1 MSKIPGSL
9 PITGFIGTTFAA
21 DTYPTHIDELGKGGY
36 RSVANIQARDAISVE
51 RRSIGMMCYVVSETK
66 AYQLIGGLGNEF
78 WKEFE
83 AIPPLG
89 VFDVAGVTYPEIFV
103 GTASGKPEASQAFGY
118 ALIDLAFLNARFLT
132 GNFIMGDAPVQATYP
147 GAQFIANL
155 TDGLL
160 AKTGSAL
167 RSAESG
173 VDFVDIQAQL
183 CYESAIPVWLAN
195 ENKTLTS
202 SRLRIIDGNFDD
214 GDDLQGVRNLTAKG
228 GLIARSAITSND
240 SVFGLNNLGTRE
252 VKIYDRID
260 QGAGRLTRSV
270 NFISAYNLAGNVNF
284 YLPETPSS
292 LGKVLA
298 DVGETILDDGRIFRK
313 LDFVDVASNAA
324 KYIIQEPNANLPN
337 SQALSTLGL
346 GLIKNT
352 VGGVLAQAI
361 GGVDYTTP
369 LALEEETTARI
380 EADSVLEGSIATVA
394 AETQAQITA
403 ITGYGSLA
411 LLTEFLVD
419 IGWSTG
425 YSEYLWSKYRPLR
438 TYNTYADTDKY
449 DKDGGNL
456 WFDASHV
463 GSAGAF
469 KPGLRITSWDSSVV
483 FDNDLFPV
491 SMGLFG
497 YRKQLGVTSVQDGIV
512 WQSYFENNSS
522 SPHYRFPKNFGMY
535 HVGHDE
541 GSIGWNRQERLLMEY
556 RYYDDKFY
564 FEKKTEFKE
573 IVKFSASATGMSI
586 GNTAQRPRLV
596 DLVAGL
602 TRINTDTITPSPD
615 PTQFV
620 DVLGTLNQINVV
632 QDVHN
637 FTVSLADNVKL
648 PGSSYTKIAVGN
660 DNEKPDFNI
669 REPGMIRYNS
679 QLVTI

>member
-1 MSKIPGSL
+1 
-9 PITGFIGTTFAA
+9 
-21 DTYPTHIDELGKGGY
+21 
-36 RSVANIQARDAISVE
+36 
-51 RRSIGMMCYVVSETK
+51 MCYVVSESK

-89 VFDVAGVTYPEIFV
+89 TFNIGPINYPEIFI
-103 GTASGKPEASQAFGY
+103 GTDSGKPVASQRFGY
-118 ALIDLAFLNARFLT
+118 ALLNIDALDARLIG
-132 GNFIMGDAPVQATYP
+132 GNFIMGNAPVQGSWP
-147 GAQFIANL
+147 GAQFLANL
-155 TDGLL
+155 PDGVL

-173 VDFVDIQAQL
+173 IDFVDIQAQL

-202 SRLRIIDGNFDD
+202 SRLKIIDGNFDD
-214 GDDLQGVRNLTAKG
+214 GDDLQGIRNLTAKG
-228 GLIARSAITSND
+228 GVIARSAITSND

-284 YLPETPSS
+284 YLPETESS
-292 LGKVLA
+292 LGQVLA

-324 KYIIQEPNANLPN
+324 KYIIQEPNVNLPN
-337 SQALSTLGL
+337 AQALSTLGL
-346 GLIKNT
+346 GLVKTTAN
-352 VGGVLAQAI
+352 GVLARAI
-361 GGVDYTTP
+361 AGTDYVTP

-449 DKDGGNL
+449 DKDGGNI
-456 WFDASHV
+456 WYDAKHL
-463 GSAGAF
+463 GAAGAF
-469 KPGLRITSWDSSVV
+469 KPGLRITSWDSSTV
-483 FDNDLFPV
+483 FSNDLFPV

-586 GNTAQRPRLV
+586 GNTAQRPKLA
-596 DLVAGL
+596 DLYAGL
-602 TRINTDTITPSPD
+602 TRINTDIIAPTPD
-615 PTQFV
+615 PSEFV
-620 DVLGTLNQINVV
+620 DVLGTPNQINVV

-648 PGSSYTKIAVGN
+648 PGNSYTKIAVGN
-660 DNEKPDFNI
+660 DLQKPDFAI

-679 QLVTI
+679 QLITI

>member
-36 RSVANIQARDAISVE
+36 RSVSNIDARNSISAE
-51 RRSIGMMCYVVSETK
+51 RRSIGMMCYVLSESK
-66 AYQLIGGLGNEF
+66 AYQLVGGLGNEF

-89 VFDVAGVTYPEIFV
+89 VFNVAGVTYPEIFV
-103 GTASGKPEASQAFGY
+103 GTATGKPEASQSFGY
-118 ALIDLAFLNARFLT
+118 ALIDLAFLNTRLLT
-132 GNFIMGDAPVQATYP
+132 GNFIMGDAPVQAAWQ
-147 GAQFIANL
+147 GAQFLANL
-155 TDGLL
+155 QDGIL
-160 AKTGSAL
+160 AKTGSTV
-167 RSAESG
+167 RQAESG
-173 VDFVDIQAQL
+173 VDFVDINKQL
-183 CYESAIPVWLAN
+183 CYEYGIPVWLAN
-195 ENKTLTS
+195 DNKTLTT
-202 SRLRIIDGNFDD
+202 SRLKIIDGNFDD
-214 GDDLQGVRNLTAKG
+214 GDDLQGIRNLTAKG
-228 GLIARSAITSND
+228 GVIARAAITSND
-240 SVFGLNNLGTRE
+240 SVFGLNNIGTRE
-252 VKIYDRID
+252 LKIYDRTD

-298 DVGETILDDGRIFRK
+298 DVGETIYDGRTFRK

-324 KYIIQEPNANLPN
+324 KYIIQQPNANLPN
-337 SQALSTLGL
+337 AQALDSLGL
-346 GLIKNT
+346 GIVKT
-352 VGGVLAQAI
+352 IAGGVLAKAI
-361 GGVDYTTP
+361 GGTDYATP
-369 LALEEETTARI
+369 VALQEETTARI
-380 EADSVLEGSIATVA
+380 EADGVLEGSIATVA

-438 TYNTYADTDKY
+438 TYNSYADTDKY

-456 WFDASHV
+456 WYDASHI
-463 GSAGAF
+463 GGAGAF
-469 KPGLRITSWDSSVV
+469 KPGLRITSWDSSTV

-556 RYYDDKFY
+556 RYYDDKFS
-564 FEKKTEFKE
+564 FEKKTEFNGDVMFLSQGIK
-573 IVKFSASATGMSI
+573 IPVGT
-586 GNTAQRPRLV
+586 TAQRPLNPTKGYFRL
-596 DLVAGL
+596 
-602 TRINTDTITPSPD
+602 NTDAPTPGAVS
-615 PTQFV
+615 TVNIF
-620 DVLGTLNQINVV
+620 GTVNQINVTSPV
-632 QDVHN
+632 N
-637 FTVSLADNVKL
+637 NSFKLAFEDNVKL
-648 PGSSYTKIAVGN
+648 PGKAYTKIAVGTSE
-660 DNEKPDFNI
+660 DRPLTPEA
-669 REPGMIRYNS
+669 GMIRFNKSLY
-679 QLVTI
+679 

>member
-36 RSVANIQARDAISVE
+36 RSVATLEARDAISAE

-89 VFDVAGVTYPEIFV
+89 TFNIGPVNYPEIFI
-103 GTASGKPEASQAFGY
+103 GTDSGKPIASQQFGY
-118 ALIDLAFLNARFLT
+118 ALLDIELLDLRFLN
-132 GNFIMGDAPVQATYP
+132 GNFIMGDNYP
-147 GAQFIANL
+147 QVAYPKAQFIANL

-160 AKTGSAL
+160 AKTGSKL
-167 RSAESG
+167 REAESG

-183 CYESAIPVWLAN
+183 CYELAIPVWLAN
-195 ENKTLTS
+195 ENKTLTT

-214 GDDLQGVRNLTAKG
+214 GDDLQGIRNLTAKG
-228 GLIARSAITSND
+228 GVIARAAITSND
-240 SVFGLNNLGTRE
+240 SVFGLNNIGTRE

-284 YLPETPSS
+284 YLPETESTE
-292 LGKVLA
+292 GQVLA
-298 DVGETILDDGRIFRK
+298 DVGQTIEDGRIFRK
-313 LDFVDVASNAA
+313 LSFVDIASNAA
-324 KYIIQEPNANLPN
+324 KYILQEPNQSLPN

-346 GLIKNT
+346 GLIKTTAN
-352 VGGVLAQAI
+352 GVLAQAI
-361 GGVDYTTP
+361 AGTDYVTP

-380 EADSVLEGSIATVA
+380 EADTVLEGSIATVT
-394 AETQAQITA
+394 AEVQAQITA

-411 LLTEFLVD
+411 LLTEFLVNL
-419 IGWSTG
+419 GWTTG
-425 YSEYLWSKYRPLR
+425 YAEYLWSKYRPLR
-438 TYNTYADTDKY
+438 TYNSYADTDKY

-456 WFDASHV
+456 WYDASHI

-469 KPGLRITSWDSSVV
+469 KPGLRITSWDSSTV
-483 FDNDLFPV
+483 FSNDLFPV

-522 SPHYRFPKNFGMY
+522 SPHYRFPVNFGMY

-556 RYYDDKFY
+556 RYYDDKFS
-564 FEKKTEFKE
+564 FEKNVDFKNDVMFLSQA
-573 IVKFSASATGMSI
+573 VKMPVGT
-586 GNTAQRPRLV
+586 TAQRPLNPVKGYFRL
-596 DLVAGL
+596 
-602 TRINTDTITPSPD
+602 NTDAQTPGIVA
-615 PTQFV
+615 TVNIF
-620 DVLGTLNQINVV
+620 GTANQINVISPV
-632 QDVHN
+632 N
-637 FTVSLADNVKL
+637 NSFKLAFEDNVRL
-648 PGSSYTKIAVGN
+648 PGKAYTKIAVGTSE
-660 DNEKPDFNI
+660 DRPIAPEA
-669 REPGMIRYNS
+669 GMIRFNRSLY
-679 QLVTI
+679 

>member
-36 RSVANIQARDAISVE
+36 RSVSNIQARDAISAE

-66 AYQLIGGLGNEF
+66 VYQLIGGLGNEF

-103 GTASGKPEASQAFGY
+103 GTATGKPEASQSFGY
-118 ALIDLAFLNARFLT
+118 AIIDIGFLNARFLT
-132 GNFIMGDAPVQATYP
+132 GNFILGDALVQTAYP
-147 GAQFIANL
+147 NSQFIVNL
-155 TDGLL
+155 QDGVL
-160 AKTGSAL
+160 AKTGSTIRKAI
-167 RSAESG
+167 SG
-173 VDFVDIQAQL
+173 EDFVDINKQL
-183 CYESAIPVWLAN
+183 CYEYAIPVWLTDG
-195 ENKTLTS
+195 NKTLTT

-214 GDDLQGVRNLTAKG
+214 GDDLQGVRNLIAKG
-228 GLIARSAITSND
+228 GVIARSAITSND

-298 DVGETILDDGRIFRK
+298 DVGETTYDGRIFRK

-324 KYIIQEPNANLPN
+324 KYIIQQPNANLPN
-337 SQALSTLGL
+337 AQALSALGL
-346 GLIKNT
+346 GLVKTIAN
-352 VGGVLAQAI
+352 GVLAKAI
-361 GGVDYTTP
+361 GGTDYVTP

-394 AETQAQITA
+394 SETQAQITA

-438 TYNTYADTDKY
+438 TYNSYADTDKY
-449 DKDGGNL
+449 DKDGGNIRY
-456 WFDASHV
+456 DASHI
-463 GSAGAF
+463 GNAGAY
-469 KPGLRITSWDSSVV
+469 KPGLRITSWDSSTV
-483 FDNDLFPV
+483 FSNDLFPV

-497 YRKQLGVTSVQDGIV
+497 YRNQLGVVSVQDGII

-541 GSIGWNRQERLLMEY
+541 GQIGWNRQERLLMEY
-556 RYYDDKFY
+556 RYYDDKFS

-586 GNTAQRPRLV
+586 GNTAQRPKLA
-596 DLVAGL
+596 DLYAGL

>member
-36 RSVANIQARDAISVE
+36 RSVANIEARNAISFE
-51 RRSIGMMCYVVSETK
+51 RRSIGMMCYVVSESK

-83 AIPPLG
+83 ALPPLG
-89 VFDVAGVTYPEIFV
+89 TFEVSGVTYPEIFV
-103 GTASGKPEASQAFGY
+103 GTATGKPVASQSFGY
-118 ALIDLAFLNARFLT
+118 ALIDLTFLNARFLT

-155 TDGLL
+155 PDGLL

-167 RSAESG
+167 REAIKGE
-173 VDFVDIQAQL
+173 DFVDIEAEA
-183 CYESAIPVWLAN
+183 CRSYGVPVWLAN
-195 ENKTLTS
+195 GIKSLTT
-202 SRLRIIDGNFDD
+202 SRLQVLDGDIED
-214 GDDLQGVRNLTAKG
+214 GDDLQGIRNLIAKG
-228 GLIARSAITSND
+228 GVIARGAVTSND

-252 VKIYDRID
+252 LKIYDRID

-284 YLPETPSS
+284 YLPETESS
-292 LGKVLA
+292 LGQVLA
-298 DVGETILDDGRIFRK
+298 DVGETIYDGRTFRK
-313 LDFVDVASNAA
+313 LDFVNVASNAA
-324 KYIIQEPNANLPN
+324 KYIIQQPNENLPN
-337 SQALSTLGL
+337 AQALESLGL
-346 GLIKNT
+346 GLIKT
-352 VGGVLAQAI
+352 IAGGVLAQAI
-361 GGVDYTTP
+361 AGTDYVTP

-411 LLTEFLVD
+411 LLTEFLVN
-419 IGWSTG
+419 IGWTTG

-438 TYNTYADTDKY
+438 TYNTYGDTDNY
-449 DKDGGNL
+449 SKDGGNI
-456 WFDASHV
+456 WYDASHL
-463 GSAGAF
+463 GNAGAF
-469 KPGLRITSWDSSVV
+469 KPGLRITSWDSSTV

-497 YRKQLGVTSVQDGIV
+497 YRKQIGVTSVQDGIV

-556 RYYDDKFY
+556 RYYDDKFS
-564 FEKKTEFKE
+564 FEKKTEFNSDVMFLSQGIK
-573 IVKFSASATGMSI
+573 IPVGT
-586 GNTAQRPRLV
+586 TAQRPLNPTKGYFRL
-596 DLVAGL
+596 
-602 TRINTDTITPSPD
+602 NTDAPTPGAVS
-615 PTQFV
+615 TVNIF
-620 DVLGTLNQINVV
+620 GTVNQINVTSPV
-632 QDVHN
+632 N
-637 FTVSLADNVKL
+637 NSFKLAFEDNVKL
-648 PGSSYTKIAVGN
+648 PGKAYTKIAVGTSE
-660 DNEKPDFNI
+660 DRPLIPEA
-669 REPGMIRYNS
+669 GMIRFNKSLY
-679 QLVTI
+679 

>member
-36 RSVANIQARDAISVE
+36 RSVANIEARDAISAE
-51 RRSIGMMCYVVSETK
+51 RRSIGMMCYVVSESK

-89 VFDVAGVTYPEIFV
+89 TFNIGPINYPEIFI
-103 GTASGKPEASQAFGY
+103 GTDSGKPVASQRFGY
-118 ALIDLAFLNARFLT
+118 ALLNIDALDARLIG
-132 GNFIMGDAPVQATYP
+132 GNFIMGNAPIQGSWP
-147 GAQFIANL
+147 GAQFLANL
-155 TDGLL
+155 PDGLL
-160 AKTGSAL
+160 AKTGSRL
-167 RSAESG
+167 RQPESG
-173 VDFVDIQAQL
+173 VDFVDINRQL
-183 CYESAIPVWLAN
+183 CYEYAIPVWLTDN
-195 ENKTLTS
+195 NKTLTS
-202 SRLRIIDGNFDD
+202 SRLRVIDGNFDD
-214 GDDLQGVRNLTAKG
+214 GDDLQGIRNLIVKG
-228 GLIARSAITSND
+228 AVIARSAVTSTD
-240 SVFGLNNLGTRE
+240 SVFGLNNIGTRE

-284 YLPETPSS
+284 YLPETESS
-292 LGKVLA
+292 LGQVLA
-298 DVGETILDDGRIFRK
+298 DVGEIIEDGRTFRK
-313 LDFVDVASNAA
+313 LDFVNVASNAA
-324 KYIIQEPNANLPN
+324 KYIIQQPNENLPN
-337 SQALSTLGL
+337 AQALDSLGL
-346 GLIKNT
+346 GLIKT
-352 VGGVLAQAI
+352 TAGGVLAQAI
-361 GGVDYTTP
+361 AGTDYVTP

-380 EADSVLEGSIATVA
+380 EGDSVLEGSIATVA

-411 LLTEFLVD
+411 LLTEFLVNL
-419 IGWSTG
+419 GWTTG
-425 YSEYLWSKYRPLR
+425 YSEYLWNKYRPILSS
-438 TYNTYADTDKY
+438 NSYADTDKT
-449 DKDGGNL
+449 DKVGGKIG
-456 WFDASHV
+456 FDASHL
-463 GSAGAF
+463 GNAGAF
-469 KPGLRITSWDSSVV
+469 KPGVRVISYDSSSV
-483 FDNDLFPV
+483 FANDLFPV

-497 YRKQLGVTSVQDGIV
+497 RRDQLGVTSVQDGIV

-556 RYYDDKFY
+556 RYYDDKFS

-586 GNTAQRPRLV
+586 GNTAQRPKLA
-596 DLVAGL
+596 DLYAGL
-602 TRINTDTITPSPD
+602 TRINTDIIAPTPD
-615 PTQFV
+615 PSEFV
-620 DVLGTLNQINVV
+620 DVLGTPNQINVV

-648 PGSSYTKIAVGN
+648 PGNSYTKIAVGN
-660 DNEKPDFNI
+660 DLQKPDFAI

-679 QLVTI
+679 QLITI

>member
-9 PITGFIGTTFAA
+9 PITGFIGTTFAT

-36 RSVANIQARDAISVE
+36 RSVANIQARDAISAE

-89 VFDVAGVTYPEIFV
+89 VFDVGGITYPEIFI
-103 GTASGKPEASQAFGY
+103 GTDSGKPEASQSFGY
-118 ALIDLAFLNARFLT
+118 ALIDIAFLNARFLT
-132 GNFIMGDAPVQATYP
+132 GNFIMGDAPVQAKYP
-147 GAQFIANL
+147 AAQFIANL

-160 AKTGSAL
+160 AKTGSTL

-173 VDFVDIQAQL
+173 IDFVDIEAQL
-183 CYESAIPVWLAN
+183 CYESAIPVWLTN

-202 SRLRIIDGNFDD
+202 SKLRIIDGTFDD
-214 GDDLQGVRNLTAKG
+214 GDDLQGIRNLTAKG
-228 GLIARSAITSND
+228 GVIARSAITSND

-284 YLPETPSS
+284 YLPETSSS

-298 DVGETILDDGRIFRK
+298 DVGETTYDSRIFRK
-313 LDFVDVASNAA
+313 LDFVEVASNAA
-324 KYIIQEPNANLPN
+324 KYIIQQPNENLPN
-337 SQALSTLGL
+337 AQALSTLGL
-346 GLIKNT
+346 GLVKTTAN
-352 VGGVLAQAI
+352 GVLAQAI
-361 GGVDYTTP
+361 AGTDYVTP
-369 LALEEETTARI
+369 LALEEETSARI

-411 LLTEFLVD
+411 LLTEFLAD

-425 YSEYLWSKYRPLR
+425 YSEYLWNKYRPLR
-438 TYNTYADTDKY
+438 TYNSYADTDKY
-449 DKDGGNL
+449 DKDGGNVRY
-456 WFDASHV
+456 DASHI
-463 GSAGAF
+463 GNAGAY
-469 KPGLRITSWDSSVV
+469 KPGLRITSWDSSTV
-483 FDNDLFPV
+483 FSNDLFPV

-497 YRKQLGVTSVQDGIV
+497 FRKQLGVTSVQDGII

-556 RYYDDKFY
+556 QYYDDKFF

-573 IVKFSASATGMSI
+573 IVKFSASAIGMSI

-602 TRINTDTITPSPD
+602 TRINIDSITPSPD
-615 PTQFV
+615 PTHFV
-620 DVLGTLNQINVV
+620 DVLGTLNQIKVV
-632 QDVHN
+632 QDLHN

-648 PGSSYTKIAVGN
+648 PGNAYTKIAVGN
-660 DNEKPDFNI
+660 DNEKPNFTDT
-669 REPGMIRYNS
+669 EAGMIRYNS
-679 QLVTI
+679 ELVTI